1 EPNTR
6 SSSNDFLNHTG
17 QGRILT
23 DQHHRHVVQG
33 SPPLSGSRSLIDW
46 QSCGS
51 FQTGEIAKD
60 SSGSTSMSFA
70 SPDSTNTTSLVRGT
84 LHSKRPLRSLP
95 CGVRELGRVS
105 VGFLLA
111 HPDLSRAF

>member
-1 EPNTR
+1 MGQDKRGSLARNPVTGFVVILDPFEPNTR

-23 DQHHRHVVQG
+23 DQHHRHVVHG

-46 QSCGS
+46 HNCGS

-70 SPDSTNTTSLVRGT
+70 SPDSTNTTSPARGT
-84 LHSKRPLRSLP
+84 RHSK
-95 CGVRELGRVS
+95 
-105 VGFLLA
+105 
-111 HPDLSRAF
+111 